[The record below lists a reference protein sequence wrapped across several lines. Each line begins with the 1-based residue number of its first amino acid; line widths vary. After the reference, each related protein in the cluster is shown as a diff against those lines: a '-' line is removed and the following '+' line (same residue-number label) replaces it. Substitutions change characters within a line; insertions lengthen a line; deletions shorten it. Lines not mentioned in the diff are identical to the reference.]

1 MKRVRRWLA
10 VMLAAIMAL
19 GCVTTVYAEPEE
31 ITVQL
36 DVTYGQSEAREM
48 LDMINEFRT
57 GNDAWYWDED
67 NETQIKPTLTSFVY
81 DYTLE
86 QVAMQR
92 AAEIVV
98 NYSHTRPDGTRC
110 FTALNDFGYTYW
122 MSIGENIAIGYRS
135 AEDVFNAW
143 QETNENYNGQ
153 GHRRNMLNSSFD
165 RIGIGHASYNGVECW
180 VQEFAQASRGN
191 TTETPANDQ
200 VTTVPINV
208 RTDYIGSL
216 SLDPVDRL
224 TIQTG
229 GSLELPEVEAEMRLV
244 GTWWNYRDN
253 FSVKITP
260 DWTIENSNIISIVN
274 GKLQAKSVGST
285 YITANVVGQ
294 TVTVPV
300 TVTGVSLAGAS
311 VTLPQ
316 DRFSYNGKPIEPEP
330 TVTLNGKILNAGT
343 DYTVSYENNTNE
355 GDATVIITGTGSY
368 SGSVRKTF
376 TITSCNHKWDEGVI
390 TTPAGCETEG
400 VRTYTCKNCGNTRTE
415 SIPALDHDWDG
426 GKITQEPTCTKEG
439 VKTFTCSRCG
449 DSYTEPV
456 AALGHKFGDWET
468 VTSPTCTNQG
478 SKKRTCERC
487 RYTETQNISATGH
500 TWESDYTVDQE
511 PTCTEDGS
519 QSIHCSKCDA
529 VKDTQVIPA
538 PGHDWKEGVITAE
551 PTCTKAG
558 VKTFTCDR
566 CGDTRTEMIPALGH
580 SYGAW
585 VETKPATC
593 TEEGEK
599 TCTCTRCGD
608 TKKEP
613 IALLPHS
620 WDDGVVTT
628 EPTCKAEGVKT
639 YTCMVCGTTQ
649 TEPVDRVPHT
659 IAIDAAVEPTCEGTG
674 LTEGS
679 HCSVCGEI
687 LTVQEIIPAKGHN
700 WDEGTITKEPTCT
713 EDGGKT
719 ITCTVC
725 GATRTE
731 VMDALGH
738 RFGAWETVTSPA
750 CTDQGSQKRTCERC
764 GYTETQNINATGHI
778 WESDFTIDK
787 EPTCTVEGSKSIHC
801 SKCDAVK
808 DAQVIPA
815 LGHSW
820 DEGKVTKEATCT
832 ETGEK
837 IYTCTVCKDTYI
849 ETIPLTAHTL
859 QWVTD
864 KAATETEEGSR
875 HEECSVCG
883 WIGKTETIP
892 ALGSELV
899 VTPNPDQNNPGNG
912 EVAGNTPTDTNTS
925 VNTNKGGGTAT
936 TAENT
941 DQISSPDTG
950 DHSLGYA
957 LTVMLAAGA
966 TILVLTRKKKN
977 V

>member
-19 GCVTTVYAEPEE
+19 GCVGTVFAAPNQSDE
-31 ITVQL
+31 IAIQIGVRYEQT
-36 DVTYGQSEAREM
+36 EARKM
-48 LDMINEFRT
+48 LGMINEFRT
-57 GNDAWYWDED
+57 GDNAWYWDRD
-67 NETQIKPTLTSFVY
+67 DETKIWLNDLDEYQY

-86 QVAMQR
+86 KYAMQR
-92 AAEIVV
+92 AAEIAL
-98 NYSHTRPDGTRC
+98 NFDHMRPDGTMC
-110 FTALNDFGYTYW
+110 Y
-122 MSIGENIAIGYRS
+122 SISGRIRAENIAAGNRT
-135 AEDVFNAW
+135 AEATFTQW
-143 QETNENYNGQ
+143 QEENEDYAGQ
-153 GHRRNMLNSSFD
+153 GHRRTMLSRSYTAV
-165 RIGIGHASYNGVECW
+165 GIACVYYKGYYYW
-180 VQEFAQASRGN
+180 VQEFGYAVDTEETAS
-191 TTETPANDQ
+191 NDSE
-200 VTTVPINV
+200 TTVSIDV
-208 RTDYIGSL
+208 SKDLIE
-216 SLDPVDRL
+216 
-224 TIQTG
+224 
-229 GSLELPEVEAEMRLV
+229 SLEVSQPSAIEMEVGNSIEPPAINADIRLKNVWPGRNNPITVCPE
-244 GTWWNYRDN
+244 
-253 FSVKITP
+253 
-260 DWTIENSNIISIVN
+260 WTSGNSNIADFTDD
-274 GKLQAKSVGST
+274 GKLEAKSVGST
-285 YITANVVGQ
+285 SITADVVGQ

-731 VMDALGH
+731 VIEAAGH
-738 RFGAWETVTSPA
+738 SFGAWETITSPT
-750 CTDQGSQKRTCERC
+750 CTDQGSQKRTCEKC
-764 GYTETQNINATGHI
+764 GYTETQNINATGHT
-778 WESDFTIDK
+778 WESEFTIDK

-832 ETGEK
+832 ETGQK
-837 IYTCTVCKDTYI
+837 IYTCTVCKDTYV
-849 ETIPLTAHTL
+849 ETIPLAAHTL

-892 ALGSELV
+892 ALGSEPV
-899 VTPNPDQNNPGNG
+899 VTPNPDQNKPGNG
-912 EVAGNTPTDTNTS
+912 EVAGNTPTDTNMS
-925 VNTNKGGGTAT
+925 GNTNEGNGTAA

-950 DHSLGYA
+950 DHSLEYA

>member
-122 MSIGENIAIGYRS
+122 MSIGENIAIGYQS

-153 GHRRNMLNSSFD
+153 GHRRNMLNSSFN

-208 RTDYIGSL
+208 RTDNIGSL
-216 SLDPVDRL
+216 SLDSVDRL

-229 GSLELPEVEAEMRLV
+229 GSADLPMVEGTMRLY
-244 GTWWNYRDN
+244 GTWLYMP
-253 FSVKITP
+253 SAVVEIMP
-260 DWTIENSNIISIVN
+260 DWTVTDGSIATIEN

-426 GKITQEPTCTKEG
+426 GKITQ
-439 VKTFTCSRCG
+439 
-449 DSYTEPV
+449 
-456 AALGHKFGDWET
+456 
-468 VTSPTCTNQG
+468 
-478 SKKRTCERC
+478 
-487 RYTETQNISATGH
+487 
-500 TWESDYTVDQE
+500 
-511 PTCTEDGS
+511 
-519 QSIHCSKCDA
+519 
-529 VKDTQVIPA
+529 
-538 PGHDWKEGVITAE
+538 E

-966 TILVLTRKKKN
+966 TILVLLKKKA
-977 V
+977 

>member
-1 MKRVRRWLA
+1 
-10 VMLAAIMAL
+10 
-19 GCVTTVYAEPEE
+19 
-31 ITVQL
+31 
-36 DVTYGQSEAREM
+36 
-48 LDMINEFRT
+48 
-57 GNDAWYWDED
+57 
-67 NETQIKPTLTSFVY
+67 
-81 DYTLE
+81 
-86 QVAMQR
+86 
-92 AAEIVV
+92 
-98 NYSHTRPDGTRC
+98 
-110 FTALNDFGYTYW
+110 
-122 MSIGENIAIGYRS
+122 
-135 AEDVFNAW
+135 
-143 QETNENYNGQ
+143 
-153 GHRRNMLNSSFD
+153 
-165 RIGIGHASYNGVECW
+165 
-180 VQEFAQASRGN
+180 
-191 TTETPANDQ
+191 
-200 VTTVPINV
+200 
-208 RTDYIGSL
+208 
-216 SLDPVDRL
+216 
-224 TIQTG
+224 
-229 GSLELPEVEAEMRLV
+229 
-244 GTWWNYRDN
+244 
-253 FSVKITP
+253 
-260 DWTIENSNIISIVN
+260 
-274 GKLQAKSVGST
+274 
-285 YITANVVGQ
+285 
-294 TVTVPV
+294 
-300 TVTGVSLAGAS
+300 
-311 VTLPQ
+311 
-316 DRFSYNGKPIEPEP
+316 
-330 TVTLNGKILNAGT
+330 
-343 DYTVSYENNTNE
+343 
-355 GDATVIITGTGSY
+355 
-368 SGSVRKTF
+368 
-376 TITSCNHKWDEGVI
+376 
-390 TTPAGCETEG
+390 
-400 VRTYTCKNCGNTRTE
+400 
-415 SIPALDHDWDG
+415 
-426 GKITQEPTCTKEG
+426 
-439 VKTFTCSRCG
+439 
-449 DSYTEPV
+449 
-456 AALGHKFGDWET
+456 
-468 VTSPTCTNQG
+468 
-478 SKKRTCERC
+478 
-487 RYTETQNISATGH
+487 
-500 TWESDYTVDQE
+500 
-511 PTCTEDGS
+511 
-519 QSIHCSKCDA
+519 
-529 VKDTQVIPA
+529 
-538 PGHDWKEGVITAE
+538 
-551 PTCTKAG
+551 
-558 VKTFTCDR
+558 
-566 CGDTRTEMIPALGH
+566 
-580 SYGAW
+580 
-585 VETKPATC
+585 
-593 TEEGEK
+593 
-599 TCTCTRCGD
+599 
-608 TKKEP
+608 
-613 IALLPHS
+613 
-620 WDDGVVTT
+620 
-628 EPTCKAEGVKT
+628 
-639 YTCMVCGTTQ
+639 MVCGTTQ

-966 TILVLTRKKKN
+966 TILVLLKKKA
-977 V
+977 

>member
-19 GCVTTVYAEPEE
+19 GCVGTVFAAPNQSDE
-31 ITVQL
+31 IAIQIGVRYEQT
-36 DVTYGQSEAREM
+36 EARRM

-57 GNDAWYWDED
+57 GDNAWYLNKDNKTKTWLNDLDEY
-67 NETQIKPTLTSFVY
+67 QY

-86 QVAMQR
+86 KYAMQR
-92 AAEIVV
+92 AAEIALSF
-98 NYSHTRPDGTRC
+98 SHTRPDGTMYYSISGRIRAENLAAGNR
-110 FTALNDFGYTYW
+110 TAEATF
-122 MSIGENIAIGYRS
+122 
-135 AEDVFNAW
+135 VQW
-143 QETNENYNGQ
+143 QEENKDYNGQ
-153 GHRRNMLNSSFD
+153 GHRRAMLSSSYTSV
-165 RIGIGHASYNGVECW
+165 GIACVYYKGYYYW
-180 VQEFAQASRGN
+180 VQEFGRDVDTEETAPNDSETTVSIDVSKNLIESLEVSQPSAIEMEVGN
-191 TTETPANDQ
+191 SMETPAINADIYLKDAWPYRSDPI
-200 VTTVPINV
+200 TVC
-208 RTDYIGSL
+208 
-216 SLDPVDRL
+216 
-224 TIQTG
+224 
-229 GSLELPEVEAEMRLV
+229 PE
-244 GTWWNYRDN
+244 
-253 FSVKITP
+253 
-260 DWTIENSNIISIVN
+260 WTSGNSNIVDFTDD
-274 GKLQAKSVGST
+274 GKLEAKSVGST

-478 SKKRTCERC
+478 SEKRTCERC

-566 CGDTRTEMIPALGH
+566 CGDTRTEMTPALGH

-687 LTVQEIIPAKGHN
+687 LTVQEIIPAKGHSWN
-700 WDEGTITKEPTCT
+700 EGAVTTEPTCT
-713 EDGGKT
+713 KDGVKLL
-719 ITCTVC
+719 TCKVC

-731 VMDALGH
+731 VIEAAGH
-738 RFGAWETVTSPA
+738 SFGAWETITSPT
-750 CTDQGSQKRTCERC
+750 CTDQGSQKRTCEKC
-764 GYTETQNINATGHI
+764 GYTETQNINATGHT
-778 WESDFTIDK
+778 WESEFTIDK

-832 ETGEK
+832 ETGQK
-837 IYTCTVCKDTYI
+837 IYTCTVCKDTYV
-849 ETIPLTAHTL
+849 ETIPLAAHTL
-859 QWVTD
+859 QWITD

-892 ALGSELV
+892 ALGSEPV
-899 VTPNPDQNNPGNG
+899 VTPNPDQNKPGNG
-912 EVAGNTPTDTNTS
+912 EVAGNTPTDTNMS
-925 VNTNKGGGTAT
+925 GNTNEGNGTAA

-950 DHSLGYA
+950 DHSLEYA